1 MREPRG
7 DDDVQQGEYHYN
19 GQHQETHGNSLPDP
33 AIIVFTNVPDR
44 ALATALARAL
54 LDQRLAACVNIG
66 APVESIYHWRG
77 QIETGQEVPVLVKTR
92 SALYTNVEDAIR
104 KIHPYDTPEIIA
116 IPIAAGSARYLEWL
130 GDETGA
136 R

>member
-1 MREPRG
+1 
-7 DDDVQQGEYHYN
+7 
-19 GQHQETHGNSLPDP
+19 LPDP

-77 QIETGQEVPVLVKTR
+77 QIETGQEVPVAIKTR

-116 IPIAAGSARYLEWL
+116 IPIVDGSAPYLAWL
-130 GDETGA
+130 AAETAA